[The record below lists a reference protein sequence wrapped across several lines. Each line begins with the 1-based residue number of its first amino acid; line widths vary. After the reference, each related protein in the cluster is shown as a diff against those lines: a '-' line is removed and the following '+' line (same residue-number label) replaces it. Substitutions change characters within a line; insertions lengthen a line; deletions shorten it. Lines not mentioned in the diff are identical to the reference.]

1 MLAWKLN
8 EKNDELLAY
17 ELLGKHHYYIGQI
30 EKARMYHE
38 KMLNGHGEVRF
49 FYNEEPNSRVRELA
63 LRRLE

>member
-17 ELLGKHHYYIGQI
+17 ELLGKHYYYIGQI

-38 KMLNGHGEVRF
+38 KMLNGHGEVKIF
-49 FYNEEPNSRVRELA
+49 L
-63 LRRLE
+63 